1 MSTTNASQPTRE
13 SPAAPA
19 ADASGPGLAPTP
31 HTNGAAYR
39 AARGPLFD
47 LSSIDLGA
55 TRYDR
60 AQIQRWNPHR
70 DSMALLDAVV
80 WYSPDYTRG
89 LARWD
94 VRRDEFWT
102 SGHFP
107 GRPMLP
113 GVLMVEAGA
122 QLSVFLYNARQTVPK
137 LAAFTHIDQC
147 SFRGQVLPGDRL
159 LLLAREVRFAP
170 RRFIS
175 DIQGMV
181 RDRIVFEAQVTG
193 IAL

>member
-13 SPAAPA
+13 RPAAPA
-19 ADASGPGLAPTP
+19 ADASGPGLAP
-31 HTNGAAYR
+31 HTNGGAYR

-47 LSSIDLGA
+47 LASIDTGA
-55 TRYDR
+55 VRYDR

-70 DSMALLDAVV
+70 DQMALLDAIV
-80 WYSPDYTRG
+80 WYSQDYTRG

-94 VRRDEFWT
+94 VRGDEFWT

-122 QLSVFLYNARQTVPK
+122 QLSVFLYNARQIEPK
-137 LAAFTHIDQC
+137 LAAFTHIEQC

-159 LLLAREVRFAP
+159 LLLAREVRFSA